1 MFVVIGPDDLVD
13 VDEVFRLCGLSG
25 ALMHTQIIVHPP
37 ADFREGASE
46 LGLDDQPDG
55 YTISTLDGV
64 STLGTATLLNR
75 AIKRRCPNCG
85 RGKVYRGLTQQKVCT
100 HCSYRYSRE
109 YGYFLG
115 ALIVTYAVI
124 GGLALAAMLT
134 LATLGAS
141 VPIALGVPLA
151 AGLLAV
157 PVFVPFSHTLWM
169 ALDLR
174 FDPPRPEDFE
184 PGASND

>member
-1 MFVVIGPDDLVD
+1 MYG
-13 VDEVFRLCGLSG
+13 
-25 ALMHTQIIVHPP
+25 
-37 ADFREGASE
+37 
-46 LGLDDQPDG
+46 QPDAC
-55 YTISTLDGV
+55 TNPTVTDV
-64 STLGTATLLNR
+64 STLTTPALLSR
-75 AIKRRCPNCG
+75 AIRRRCPNCG
-85 RGKVYRGLTQQKVCT
+85 HGKVYHGLTQQKVCT

-157 PVFVPFSHTLWM
+157 PIFVPFSHTLWM

-174 FDPPRPEDFE
+174 FDPPKPEDFE